1 VVDVTASAAGT
12 GRPGTLSV
20 DRFGYTGPVSATNI
34 DSPPHYFRGTEM
46 ATFDFETDSAAA
58 AALVPEGL
66 TLAHEPARA
75 RVMFADFTFSTLG
88 PYREAILAISC
99 VWQGRR
105 VLYCPYLIVTGDVG
119 LIAGREIWGAPKLL
133 GDIGFTRA
141 NAVISCHVDRPAGV
155 SRIATGII
163 RPRDP
168 LVPRGGE
175 DVPMV
180 FLKVIPSPEQGAPP
194 EVCELV
200 EVSIES
206 SVHLG
211 SDGRPELFSGPAS
224 LTFDSRSPADPWAA
238 LPVNRMIH
246 ATFGRFD
253 SVLKHG
259 RVLHRYDAAT
269 EARPSSSS
277 AFPPT

>member
-1 VVDVTASAAGT
+1 MSG
-12 GRPGTLSV
+12 
-20 DRFGYTGPVSATNI
+20 TNI
-34 DSPPHYFRGTEM
+34 DPPPHYFRGTEM

-66 TLAHEPARA
+66 VLAHEPARA

-99 VWQGRR
+99 LWEGRR

-141 NAVISCHVDRPAGV
+141 NAVISCHVDRPAGLN
-155 SRIATGII
+155 RIATGVI

-180 FLKVIPSPEQGAPP
+180 FLKVIPSPEQGAAP

-200 EVSIES
+200 EVTIES

-211 SDGRPELFSGPAS
+211 SDGRPMLFSGPGS
-224 LTFDSRSPADPWAA
+224 LSFDSRSPADPWAA
-238 LPVNRMIH
+238 LPVNRMVH
-246 ATFGRFD
+246 ATYGRFD

-259 RVLHRYDAAT
+259 RVLHRYDTAA
-269 EARPSSSS
+269 EASPSTSPV
-277 AFPPT
+277 FPRR